1 MGAEAGPNMSH
12 ASLLRFKA
20 TVGGVLLFGFAMSS
34 AYPDVPSSTY
44 DIRAFGAVAGG
55 KIKCSKAI
63 LAAIKAASQKGGGTI
78 YIPAGTFLTGPIHL
92 KSHIT
97 LYLDAGAVLK
107 FSDDFDDYL
116 PMVASRWEGVEVTNF
131 SPLIYAQGAENIAIR
146 GRGTLDGQGKAWWEQ
161 WGRVRSSGD
170 ATQNKWQKEFT
181 RLNPKPLAPGGYAP
195 LQRAFLRPPFIQP
208 HSCTNVLIEGV
219 TIINSPFWTVSP
231 LYCENVT
238 VDAVTIHNPISPNTD
253 GINPDSC
260 HNVHISNCDI
270 SVGDDCI
277 TIKSGRDA
285 DGRRVGRPAE
295 NYTIS
300 NCTMARGHGG
310 VVIGSEMSGGV
321 KNITIA
327 NCIFDGTE
335 RGIRI
340 KAARG
345 RGGVVEDIRVN
356 NIVMRGIEREAV
368 ILTTFYEKSQPE
380 PVSERT
386 PIFRNIRLS
395 GITGDAKIAGDL
407 TGLTEMPLEGV
418 SFTDVALDTS
428 TGFTIN
434 DAKDIRF
441 HNVII
446 NAAKGP
452 VILADKTS
460 GLELEAVTT
469 TRPDLKAPVIELRD
483 VKNVFVHGCSA
494 PPGIS
499 NFVSVPAKCAEE
511 LVLEGNSFKGVHEP
525 VLRVAER

>member
-1 MGAEAGPNMSH
+1 MHRP
-12 ASLLRFKA
+12 LLRSSKA
-20 TVGGVLLFGFAMSS
+20 ITGVLLLGCSILAANSQ
-34 AYPDVPSSTY
+34 APTGAY
-44 DIRAFGAVAGG
+44 DIRYFGAAAGG
-55 KIKCSKAI
+55 KTKCTQAIAKAI
-63 LAAIKAASQKGGGTI
+63 AAATAKGGGTI

-92 KSHIT
+92 QSHIT
-97 LYLDAGAVLK
+97 LYLDSGAILK
-107 FSDDFDDYL
+107 FSDNFDDYL
-116 PMVASRWEGVEVTNF
+116 PMVPSRWEGIEVTNF
-131 SPLIYAQGAENIAIR
+131 SPFIYAHGAENIAIR

-161 WGRVRSSGD
+161 WGRVRSGEQKG
-170 ATQNKWQKEFT
+170 QNKWQKEFT
-181 RLNPKPLAPGGYAP
+181 RLNAKALEPGGYGG
-195 LQRAFLRPPFIQP
+195 LQKAFLRPPFIQP
-208 HSCTNVLIEGV
+208 NSCTNVLIEGV

-238 VDAVTIHNPISPNTD
+238 VDAVTIRNPISPNTD

-295 NYTIS
+295 NYTIQ

-321 KNITIA
+321 RNITIA

-340 KAARG
+340 KSARG
-345 RGGVVEDIRVN
+345 RGGVVEDIRVS
-356 NIVMRGIEREAV
+356 NIVMRSIEREAV

-380 PVSERT
+380 PVCERT

-418 SFTDVALDTS
+418 SFTDIALDTS
-428 TGFTIN
+428 TGFTIT
-434 DAKDIRF
+434 DAKDIHF
-441 HNVII
+441 HNVTV

-452 VILADKTS
+452 IVVADKTES
-460 GLELEAVTT
+460 LELDAVTT
-469 TRPDLKAPVIELRD
+469 TKPDSKFPVIELRD

-494 PPGIS
+494 PPGVS
-499 NFVSVPAKCAEE
+499 NFVSVPEKCAGE
-511 LVLEGNSFKGVHEP
+511 LVLEANSFKGLQQP